1 MQVANFFSFTSY
13 LTGLA
18 FLIMAWTNAEY
29 KYRLRLYMSL
39 LSRTVMFVAIALLGI
54 LVLVSDFV
62 IAQKYPIPCTPCVQH
77 FWQLLLPGVFLLLT
91 LYWLGV
97 CFLFPPK
104 FNRRNCQKFENELVI
119 ALEYGQDEIIQ
130 GVIDFLGRSIRNIV
144 KVAPERMTIDR
155 PLSKIEN
162 SALNILNLMGND
174 YFCKVIVR
182 SNPGVVI
189 ELFREMVRQRK
200 YDIGLS
206 YFAENFITQAL
217 LDENS
222 FVYRET
228 KLVNGALSW
237 DKPFLSEIYSNVTL
251 VQEIPNLLEPHYS
264 LTSSWNHKQVQA
276 YTEVLLIAL
285 YAALEKGCY
294 NPFQYHRY
302 FEILEW
308 SARRISH
315 VNGMGD
321 EYYHDENHLV
331 YDAVIRFYEQLV
343 QLVAAMDKIIGVHQ
357 KYEEKIAAKDI
368 TDVIADSIVEL
379 MYATS
384 ALKTPQE
391 TSRSVRQVGFCMQVL
406 ENKTESAYYG
416 MLVKK
421 ICRVLYKTFNDNAG
435 IKSIN
440 ILIFCLDSY
449 GLKRIKYSSKYIC
462 LLNRFVIFYARH
474 HLLNMYKQAS
484 KLKTLKFPD
493 GITIDVDRKQLR
505 KISVEDIYGNMHES
519 VLDLV
524 G

>member
-1 MQVANFFSFTSY
+1 MQVTNFFSFTSY

-18 FLIMAWTNAEY
+18 FLIMAWTSMKY
-29 KYRLRLYMSL
+29 KYRLRLYMSW
-39 LSRTVMFVAIALLGI
+39 LSRTALFVAVALLGI

-62 IAQKYPIPCTPCVQH
+62 IAQNYPIPCTPCVQH
-77 FWQLLLPGVFLLLT
+77 FWQLLLAGIFLLLT
-91 LYWLGV
+91 LSWLGV

-130 GVIDFLGRSIRNIV
+130 GVIDFMGRSIRNIV
-144 KVAPERMTIDR
+144 KTAPERMIVNR
-155 PLSKIEN
+155 PLSKVET

-182 SNPGVVI
+182 SNPGVVV
-189 ELFREMVRQRK
+189 ELFREMVRQGK
-200 YDIGLS
+200 YNIGLS
-206 YFAENFITQAL
+206 FFAGNFITQAL

-222 FVYRET
+222 FIYRET
-228 KLVNGALSW
+228 KLMNGALSW

-251 VQEIPNLLEPHYS
+251 VREIPDLLEPHDS
-264 LTSSWNHKQVQA
+264 LTSTWNHKQVHA

-285 YAALEKGCY
+285 CAALKEWCY
-294 NPFQYHRY
+294 NPFLFHRY
-302 FEILEW
+302 FEILES
-308 SARRISH
+308 SARRIYY
-315 VNGMGD
+315 VNGMGS

-343 QLVAAMDKIIGVHQ
+343 QSVAVMDKIVGIHQ
-357 KYEEKIAAKDI
+357 KYEDDIAKKDI
-368 TDVIADSIVEL
+368 TDIIADSIVEL
-379 MYATS
+379 MFATS

-391 TSRSVRQVGFCMQVL
+391 TSRSVCQVGFCMQVL
-406 ENKTESAYYG
+406 ENKTESMYYG

-421 ICRVLYKTFNDNAG
+421 ICRALYKTFGMNAS
-435 IKSIN
+435 IKGLS
-440 ILIFCLDSY
+440 ILIFCLDCY
-449 GLKRIKYSSKYIC
+449 GLKRKKYPSKYIS

-474 HLLNMYKQAS
+474 HLLYMYKQVS
-484 KLKTLKFPD
+484 KQKTLKFPD
-493 GITIDVDRKQLR
+493 GITIDVERKQLR
-505 KISVEDIYGNMHES
+505 KVSVEDIYGNTHES